1 MMSCILFEGNDLYD
15 LLKEKFDEYLSVYEN
30 RCTRFRIHKPCTSI
44 NEIID
49 SKTFSVYTKP
59 TFKYFFIF
67 LKGSSYTAKSSVQG
81 LSLGFVGN

>member
-59 TFKYFFIF
+59 TFKYF
-67 LKGSSYTAKSSVQG
+67 LSSLRGVAIQQSRQYRE

>member
-15 LLKEKFDEYLSVYEN
+15 LLKEKFDEYLSVYGN
-30 RCTRFRIHKPCTSI
+30 SCTRFRIHKPCTSI

-49 SKTFSVYTKP
+49 SKTVSVYTKP
-59 TFKYFFIF
+59 TFKYF
-67 LKGSSYTAKSSVQG
+67 LSSLRGVAIQQSRQYRV